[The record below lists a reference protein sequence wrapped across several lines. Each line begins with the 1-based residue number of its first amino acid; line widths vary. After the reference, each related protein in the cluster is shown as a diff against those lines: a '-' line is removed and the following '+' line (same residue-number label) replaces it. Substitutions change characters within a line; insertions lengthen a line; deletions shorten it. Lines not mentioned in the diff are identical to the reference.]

1 MDWLLLGC
9 SPRAPPSD
17 FEVPTGYLANHF
29 FLGRLRPRHDA
40 ARLLNDW
47 GYSGMKTWTILST
60 GLLLLTVI
68 PASAVCDFCNPTIRL
83 NQSVSECFLEQAP
96 EILERLRAEG
106 RGFVLVDLTSCVA
119 TKTRGLPKAGDPAVA
134 EPIDTSFVAD
144 ESALLCIE
152 AEIKRLEGSLDPSVQ
167 LDLAQCP

>member
-1 MDWLLLGC
+1 MRLG
-9 SPRAPPSD
+9 
-17 FEVPTGYLANHF
+17 F
-29 FLGRLRPRHDA
+29 
-40 ARLLNDW
+40 NDW
-47 GYSGMKTWTILST
+47 GYSSMKTRGVLAAGIILM
-60 GLLLLTVI
+60 TVSQ
-68 PASAVCDFCNPTIRL
+68 AAAVCDFCNPTIRL

-96 EILERLRAEG
+96 GLLERLRRET

-119 TKTRGLPKAGDPAVA
+119 TKTRGLPKAGDPADA

-144 ESALLCIE
+144 EAALLCIE